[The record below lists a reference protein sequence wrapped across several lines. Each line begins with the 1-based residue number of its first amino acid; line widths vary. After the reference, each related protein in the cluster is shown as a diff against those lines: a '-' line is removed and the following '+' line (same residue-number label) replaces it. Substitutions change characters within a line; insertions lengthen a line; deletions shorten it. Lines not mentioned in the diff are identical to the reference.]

1 MNNETD
7 LKIVNGV
14 PMMGSRAIA
23 NTTNKEHKNV
33 VRDIKVMLKQLGL
46 YVGYDKVENAMVE
59 RFGHSSNL
67 NNYDFK
73 GFFINYKEYNG
84 RSVIDE
90 IWLNEDLSMTLI
102 TGYDPKRRLALI
114 EQWQCMKAE
123 LAQPRIAAPA
133 QQAISTSDHILS
145 VARVVAE
152 ATASATMKAV
162 MELSST
168 QVFAVQILPPVSPE
182 RVAPVSAVAAEP
194 IATHP
199 APEFSP
205 VIDLM
210 WAFGI
215 SDAACRRLASFANLP
230 TKLTNGERGHL
241 LIHHASFADA
251 AFALIEESTPPTGK
265 LKRWQH
271 PDFGG
276 FALKITEA
284 NKAAVEAKQ

>member
-1 MNNETD
+1 MEKQTTVVD
-7 LKIVNGV
+7 GK
-14 PMMGSRAIA
+14 PMMSSRLIA
-23 NTTNKEHKNV
+23 RLTTKEHKDV
-33 VRDIKVMLKQLGL
+33 CRDIRVMLVQLYGGEERDYIRSANLL
-46 YVGYDKVENAMVE
+46 YETNQCVSCIHYDTSNPNAWEYLLDYEHSQCLVAGYDAARRMAIINEWQDMKV
-59 RFGHSSNL
+59 
-67 NNYDFK
+67 
-73 GFFINYKEYNG
+73 
-84 RSVIDE
+84 
-90 IWLNEDLSMTLI
+90 
-102 TGYDPKRRLALI
+102 
-114 EQWQCMKAE
+114 E

-133 QQAISTSDHILS
+133 PQAISASDHILS

-168 QVFAVQILPPVSPE
+168 QVFAAQALPPASPE
-182 RVAPVSAVAAEP
+182 PAAQVSAVAAEP
-194 IATHP
+194 KASQP

-215 SDAACRRLASFANLP
+215 TDAACRRLASYANLP

-251 AFALIEESTPPTGK
+251 VFTLIDESTPPTGK
-265 LKRWQH
+265 RKRWQH

-276 FALKITEA
+276 FTLKVTEA

>member
-7 LKIVNGV
+7 LKIINGQ
-14 PMMGSRAIA
+14 PMMSSREIA
-23 NTTNKEHKNV
+23 AVTGKEHKHV
-33 VRDIKVMLKQLGL
+33 VRDIKSMLEQLGI
-46 YVGYDKVENAMVE
+46 YCPEMDDN
-59 RFGHSSNL
+59 
-67 NNYDFK
+67 DFK
-73 GFFINYKEYNG
+73 GFLIINKEYCG
-84 RSVIDE
+84 RNVIDE

-102 TGYDPKRRLALI
+102 TGYDANRRLALI
-114 EQWQCMKAE
+114 KQWQAMKVE
-123 LAQPRIAAPA
+123 LEHPRIAAPA
-133 QQAISTSDHILS
+133 PQAIAASDHILS

-162 MELSST
+162 MELSGT
-168 QVFAVQILPPVSPE
+168 QAFTIQALPPASPE
-182 RVAPVSAVAAEP
+182 PVAQVSAVTAEP
-194 IATHP
+194 VSTQP

-215 SDAACRRLASFANLP
+215 SDAACRRLASYSNLS

-241 LIHHASFADA
+241 LVHRESFAEA
-251 AFALIEESTPPTGK
+251 VFTLIEESTPPTGK
-265 LKRWQH
+265 RKRWQH
-271 PDFGG
+271 PEFGG